1 MCLFKYQDYKDE
13 HSRPVRVTYIAF
25 ITCLTILFTWLIVAG
40 KFTGE
45 LLRSAADIDTPN
57 LIDLYTISANNS
69 GQQRKSEV
77 VLMPIDGCSR
87 HDVTRVLERLHQL
100 PVAAIGV
107 DVTFPY
113 PESEDPALLQAIM
126 SSDRIVM
133 ASREDGSYFEDA
145 LVEQGIAFGS
155 IQLDMNTRYDIVR
168 TFVPA
173 EIEGTDTIWSF
184 EAQLMRMAGKK
195 IHRAF
200 PLNQSS
206 YIAYS
211 KVRFDTLPA
220 LQLLDPEADIALLA
234 ADLEERIVIIG
245 DMESVADMYRTP
257 IQSDMPGMVIHAYAL
272 NTLLQKRH
280 IGFLPEYMS
289 WIIAL
294 CLCVLFSY
302 LMLICKWA
310 GKDRE
315 GICLRIIQFLLLF
328 IVVCTGGIA
337 FDQCD
342 YYIDMEPVF
351 LALAIQ
357 AVVLDISVGILSFI
371 FKSNADKKICL
382 DTKCPNR
389 RSA

>member
-1 MCLFKYQDYKDE
+1 MFEDYNKK
-13 HSRPVRVTYIAF
+13 HPRPVRAIYVAL
-25 ITCLTILFTWLIVAG
+25 ITSLTILFTWLIMAG

-45 LLRSAADIDTPN
+45 LLRSVADIDTPE

-87 HDVTRVLERLHQL
+87 HDVTRVLECLHQL
-100 PVAAIGV
+100 PVAAVGV

-113 PESEDPALLQAIM
+113 PESEDSALLQAIT

-133 ASREDGSYFEDA
+133 ASREYGSYFEDA

-184 EAQLMRMAGKK
+184 EAQLMRMVGKK

-200 PLNQSS
+200 PLDQSS

-211 KVRFDTLPA
+211 KVRFDTIPT
-220 LQLLDPEADIALLA
+220 LQLLEPEADIALLA
-234 ADLEERIVIIG
+234 ADLEGRIVILG

-257 IQSDMPGMVIHAYAL
+257 ILSDMPGMVIHAYAL

-280 IGFLPEYMS
+280 IKCRPVIYS
-289 WIIAL
+289 WAL
-294 CLCVLFSY
+294 ALVLCVVFSI
-302 LMLICKWA
+302 LMLYYKWV
-310 GKDRE
+310 GQDRE
-315 GICLRIIQFLLLF
+315 GLWLRGTQILLM
-328 IVVCTGGIA
+328 IVVVWRGLDL
-337 FDQCD
+337 FDSSD
-342 YYIDMEPVF
+342 TYFDMEPVF

-357 AVVLDISVGILSFI
+357 AVVLDITVGILSFF

-382 DTKCPNR
+382 DTKCPDR
-389 RSA
+389 RTD

>member
-1 MCLFKYQDYKDE
+1 MCIFKYKDYEDE
-13 HSRPVRVTYIAF
+13 HSRPVRVTYIVS
-25 ITCLTILFTWLIVAG
+25 ITVLTILFTYLIVAG

-45 LLRSAADIDTPN
+45 LLSSVADIDSPE

-69 GQQRKSEV
+69 GLKRKSEI

-87 HDVTRVLERLHQL
+87 HDVTRVLERLTQM
-100 PVAAIGV
+100 PVAAVGV

-113 PESEDPALLQAIM
+113 PESEDSSLLHAIT

-133 ASREDGSYFEDA
+133 ASRENGSYFEDA
-145 LVEQGIAFGS
+145 LVEQGIMFGS

-168 TFVPA
+168 SFVPA

-184 EAQLMRMAGKK
+184 EAQLMRMVGKK

-200 PLNQSS
+200 PLDQSS

-211 KVRFDTLPA
+211 KVRFDTIPA
-220 LQLLDPEADIALLA
+220 LQLLDPDADIALMV
-234 ADLEERIVIIG
+234 ADLEGCIVILG

-257 IQSDMPGMVIHAYAL
+257 IQSDMPGMVIHAYTL
-272 NTLLQKRH
+272 NTLMQKRY
-280 IGFLPEYMS
+280 IKCWPEYIS
-289 WIIAL
+289 WIAAL

-302 LMLICKWA
+302 LMLIYKWA

-315 GICLRIIQFLLLF
+315 GICIRGTQILLMVVVVWGGLSLF
-328 IVVCTGGIA
+328 DSRDTY
-337 FDQCD
+337 F
-342 YYIDMEPVF
+342 DMEPVF

-357 AVVLDISVGILSFI
+357 AVVLDITVGILSFI
-371 FKSNADKKICL
+371 FESNEKKLVCR

-389 RSA
+389 KSD

>member
-1 MCLFKYQDYKDE
+1 MKMFEDYNKK
-13 HSRPVRVTYIAF
+13 HPRPVRAIYVAL
-25 ITCLTILFTWLIVAG
+25 ITGLTILFTWLIMAG

-100 PVAAIGV
+100 PVAAVGV

-113 PESEDPALLQAIM
+113 PESEDSALLQAIM

-133 ASREDGSYFEDA
+133 ASREYGSYFEDA

-200 PLNQSS
+200 PLDQSF

-211 KVRFDTLPA
+211 KVRFDTIPA

-234 ADLEERIVIIG
+234 ADLEGRIVILG
-245 DMESVADMYRTP
+245 DMESVADMYRTS

-280 IGFLPEYMS
+280 IKCRPVIYS
-289 WIIAL
+289 WAL
-294 CLCVLFSY
+294 ALVLCVVFSI
-302 LMLICKWA
+302 LMLYYKWV
-310 GKDRE
+310 GQDRE
-315 GICLRIIQFLLLF
+315 GLWLRGTQILLM
-328 IVVCTGGIA
+328 IVVVWRGLDL
-337 FDQCD
+337 FDSSD
-342 YYIDMEPVF
+342 TYFDMEPVF

-357 AVVLDISVGILSFI
+357 AVVLDITVGILSFF
-371 FKSNADKKICL
+371 FKSNENEMVCT

-389 RSA
+389 RTD

>member
-13 HSRPVRVTYIAF
+13 HSRPVRVTYIAL
-25 ITCLTILFTWLIVAG
+25 ITCLTIFFTWLIVNG

-45 LLRSAADIDTPN
+45 FLRSVADIDTPE

-69 GQQRKSEV
+69 GLKRKSEV

-87 HDVTRVLERLHQL
+87 HDVTRVIDCLNRL
-100 PVAAIGV
+100 PVAAVGV

-113 PESEDPALLQAIM
+113 PETEDSALLQAI
-126 SSDRIVM
+126 SSSERIVM
-133 ASREDGSYFEDA
+133 ASRECGSYFEDS

-168 TFVPA
+168 SFVPA
-173 EIEGTDTIWSF
+173 EIEGADTIWSF
-184 EAQLMRMAGKK
+184 EAQLMRRVGKK

-200 PLNQSS
+200 PLDQSS
-206 YIAYS
+206 YIAWS
-211 KVRFDTLPA
+211 KVRFDTVPA
-220 LQLLDPEADIALLA
+220 LQLLNPQADIALLT
-234 ADLEERIVIIG
+234 ADLEGRIVILG
-245 DMESVADMYRTP
+245 DLESVADMYRTP
-257 IQSDMPGMVIHAYAL
+257 IQSDMPGMLIHAYAL
-272 NTLLQKRH
+272 NTMLQKRH
-280 IGFLPEYMS
+280 IGFMPEYMS

-315 GICLRIIQFLLLF
+315 GISLRIIQFALMA
-328 IVVCTGGIA
+328 IVVTAGVLA
-337 FDQCD
+337 FDRYD
-342 YYIDMEPVF
+342 YYFDMEPVF

-357 AVVLDISVGILSFI
+357 AVVLDISVGVLSF
-371 FKSNADKKICL
+371 FFMSNADKKICL
-382 DTKCPNR
+382 DNQCPDR
-389 RSA
+389 RTA